1 MTQADSDLLRACV
14 HALYV
19 NTLQNQGLID
29 KTILINVELK
39 RVDKPGQRGYK
50 KAV

>member
-1 MTQADSDLLRACV
+1 M
-14 HALYV
+14 YV
-19 NTLQNQGLID
+19 TANALQNQGLID

-50 KAV
+50 KAA